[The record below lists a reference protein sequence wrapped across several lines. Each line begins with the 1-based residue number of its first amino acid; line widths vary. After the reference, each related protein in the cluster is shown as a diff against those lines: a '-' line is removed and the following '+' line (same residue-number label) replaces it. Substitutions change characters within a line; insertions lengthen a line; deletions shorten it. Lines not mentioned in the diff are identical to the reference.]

1 MYSRRTSNNNS
12 NADSA
17 SRYARYAAARRERY
31 YADGS
36 RENASVPA
44 TRFDADPL
52 PASQSLGMRKSAS
65 AMSSANSPSNNAVA
79 STKVPAYTDKAEN
92 WLCKRGWLGITWAV
106 WLVLALGLIALLL
119 MVAFFTK

>member
-1 MYSRRTSNNNS
+1 MYSRASSNS

-36 RENASVPA
+36 RANASVPA
-44 TRFDADPL
+44 MRFDADPL
-52 PASQSLGMRKSAS
+52 PAGQSLGMRSAAS
-65 AMSSANSPSNNAVA
+65 RNAMSSNAVA
-79 STKVPAYTDKAEN
+79 STNVASTNVPAYTDKAES
-92 WLCKRGWLGITWAV
+92 WLCRRGWLGITWAV
-106 WLVLALGLIALLL
+106 WLVLALGLVALLL